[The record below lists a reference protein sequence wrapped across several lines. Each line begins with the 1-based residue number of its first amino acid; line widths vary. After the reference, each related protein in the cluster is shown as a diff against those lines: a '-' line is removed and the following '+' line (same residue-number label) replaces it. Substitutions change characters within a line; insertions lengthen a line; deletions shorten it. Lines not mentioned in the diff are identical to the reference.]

1 MDTDKKLK
9 IALIVKWHSEKVGY
23 APNCLSRELAEQ
35 GHDVHI
41 FTTKYQTYF
50 SHPNYN
56 EIYGKYL
63 GPNILPEGTFKDGNV
78 TIHRL
83 PSWRFGNIIWIN
95 GIWKV
100 LSKVKPDI
108 VQSFDINEPHTVKLA
123 LYNRFFNYKLF
134 TANHFIL
141 ISFRLLGAWKKL
153 DFKKRM
159 YVLFMF
165 KLPGSIIRRVSKKC
179 YAVTKDAKSL
189 AHLFFGFKHNEVEVS
204 TLGVD
209 TKLYYPAEA
218 NEVKRIELRN
228 SLAIHTDETVCVF
241 SGKITEEK
249 SPQVLAQAIQ
259 ILRAKGKKY
268 TAIFIG
274 SGELKDKI
282 KEYDF
287 CRVIDFVPSQELAA
301 YYRAADIAVWPRSV
315 TTSML
320 DAAACGLPV
329 IVSDQVAAYTIYNQN
344 EVNYQTQ
351 PNILAEKYS
360 TNNAEALANELLK
373 LQDSGFRKEIGTIV
387 YQRVEQYS
395 SWKAIANKRLIDYRN
410 L

>member
-50 SHPNYN
+50 SHPNYH

-63 GPNILPEGTFKDGNV
+63 GPNILSEGTFKDGNV

-100 LSKVKPDI
+100 LTQVNPDI

-123 LYNRFFNYKLF
+123 LFHRFFSYKLF

-159 YVLFMF
+159 YILFMF
-165 KLPGSIIRRVSKKC
+165 KLPGSIIRSVSKKC

-189 AHLFFGFKHNEVEVS
+189 AHLFFGFKYNQVEVS

-209 TKLYYPAEA
+209 TKLYYPADSNDA
-218 NEVKRIELRN
+218 KRIELRN
-228 SLAIHTDETVCVF
+228 SLAINADEKVCVF

-259 ILRAKGKKY
+259 ILRAQGKKY
-268 TAIFIG
+268 MAIFIG
-274 SGELKDKI
+274 SGELKDKV

-287 CRVIDFVPSQELAA
+287 CRVIDFVPSQELAD
-301 YYRAADIAVWPRSV
+301 YYRASDIAVWPRSV

-329 IVSDQVAAYTIYNQN
+329 VVSDQVAAYTLFNQN

-351 PNILAEKYS
+351 PNILAAKYY

-373 LQDSGFRKEIGTIV
+373 LQDTGLRKEIGTIV
-387 YQRVEQYS
+387 YQRVEKYS

>member
-1 MDTDKKLK
+1 MK
-9 IALIVKWHSEKVGY
+9 IVFIVKWYTPGFGY
-23 APNCLSRELAEQ
+23 ITNCLSKEFASM
-35 GHDVHI
+35 GHEVHI
-41 FTTKYQTYF
+41 FTTKYQSYWN
-50 SHPNYN
+50 HPRYS
-56 EIYGKYL
+56 EIYEKYQ
-63 GPNILPEGTFKDGNV
+63 GPNILTEGTFPDGKV

-95 GIWKV
+95 GIWKA
-100 LSKVKPDI
+100 LKLIKPDVI
-108 VQSFDINEPHTVKLA
+108 QSFDINEPHTVKLA
-123 LYNRFFNYKLF
+123 LYHRFFNYKLF

-189 AHLFFGFKHNEVEVS
+189 AHLFFGFKYNEVEVS

-209 TKLYYPAEA
+209 TKLYYPAGA
-218 NEVKRIELRN
+218 DDQKRIELRN
-228 SLAIHTDETVCVF
+228 LLGIPNEEILCVF

-249 SPQVLAQAIQ
+249 SPQILAQAVQ
-259 ILRAKGKKY
+259 LLRKQGKKY

-282 KEYDF
+282 KEFNF
-287 CRVIDFVPSQELAA
+287 CKVIDFVPSQELAD

-329 IVSDQVAAYTIYNQN
+329 IVSDQVGAYTIYNNN

-351 PNILAEKYS
+351 PNILAAKYS

-373 LQDSGFRKEIGTIV
+373 LQDYDIRKEIGTIV
-387 YQRVEQYS
+387 YQRVELYS
-395 SWKAIANKRLIDYRN
+395 SWKAIANKRIIDY
-410 L
+410 LGC